1 MPVKIVSSPT
11 RAEFGEVLR
20 SDLLTIKSEFADKTS
35 VSPLASRTAPVNK
48 RFSFYFEK
56 EQFLELFS
64 KRPNDLGVKINIGIQ
79 KDPTLDIC
87 LNNEGN
93 NMCIVVETFLDKNN
107 KSAANSIGDFVLIN
121 GFENNGV
128 IKISSN
134 VVCCP
139 SSDPGGS

>member
-11 RAEFGEVLR
+11 RSEFGEVLQ
-20 SDLLTIKSEFADKTS
+20 SDLLTIKSEFANNTS
-35 VSPLASRTAPVNK
+35 VSQKAPRTDPVNK
-48 RFSFYFEK
+48 RVSFYFEK

-79 KDPTLDIC
+79 KDPTQDIC
-87 LNNEGN
+87 LNNESN
-93 NMCIVVETFLDKNN
+93 NMCIVVETILDKNN
-107 KSAANSIGDFVLIN
+107 KSAANNIGDFVLIN
-121 GFENNGV
+121 GYENNGT
-128 IKISSN
+128 IKISAN